1 MWVVKLF
8 VCITN
13 NDSIWSSSQPTSIIQ
28 HAPSTVHVYEIQWVV
43 SEVRL
48 TTNYIV
54 DRSLGLRELLTL
66 MLYDRHDDP
75 PPIIL

>member
-1 MWVVKLF
+1 MR
-8 VCITN
+8 ITN
-13 NDSIWSSSQPTSIIQ
+13 IDSIWSSSWPTPIIQ
-28 HAPSTVHVYEIQWVV
+28 HTPSMVHEIQWVV

-48 TTNYIV
+48 STNYIV

-75 PPIIL
+75 LY